1 MESSLYDTN
10 VLIEFIREGVTR
22 IDGSTTSLNLVE
34 FPKAALIKG
43 LDVIVPGEEDYDESF
58 KIAVLLLKSGTP
70 VPAVDIIVAATTLN
84 TIRMCLLRMI
94 LSPFCFV
101 VNWLP
106 DCALLDTSTRFT
118 S

>member
-1 MESSLYDTN
+1 M
-10 VLIEFIREGVTR
+10 
-22 IDGSTTSLNLVE
+22 E

-84 TIRMCLLRMI
+84 RDMTLHTRDKHFEVIQRIRQDLK
-94 LSPFCFV
+94 V
-101 VNWLP
+101 V
-106 DCALLDTSTRFT
+106 FK
-118 S
+118 